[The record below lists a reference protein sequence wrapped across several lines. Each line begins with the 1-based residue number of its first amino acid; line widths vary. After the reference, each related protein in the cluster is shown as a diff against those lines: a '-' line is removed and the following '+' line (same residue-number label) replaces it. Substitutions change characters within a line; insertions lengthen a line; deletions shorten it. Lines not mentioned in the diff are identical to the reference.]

1 MSVSRISESRV
12 YDAPLD
18 AVWKHVRPVTFPFWN
33 AVKNVEV
40 EGYPDAVG
48 SIRKVTFKDGAVQK
62 YRVLELSD
70 LEHSV
75 TYEVIESNPPA
86 QVLAAYH
93 TLKLKSVTHTNGTF
107 VEFVSDFASGENTPN
122 VIEDSK
128 YKKREALEDLAKALA
143 K

>member
-1 MSVSRISESRV
+1 
-12 YDAPLD
+12 
-18 AVWKHVRPVTFPFWN
+18 VTFPFWS
-33 AVKNVEV
+33 AVATVDV
-40 EGYPDAVG
+40 EGAVDSVG
-48 SIRKVTFKDGAVQK
+48 SIRKVTFKDGAIQK
-62 YRVLELSD
+62 FRVLELSD

-86 QVLAAYH
+86 HVLAAYH
-93 TLKLKSVTHTNGTF
+93 TLRLKPVTHTNGTF
-107 VEFVSDFASGENTPN
+107 VEFVSEFASGENTLN